1 MNERHMKTKKAE
13 ILSLEEAVKKYMHD
27 GVMLCTGGFTAMNRN
42 PVAWVWETIRQGFK
56 EIHNIDP
63 HGCLTSW
70 LLNAADRM
78 SIHETA
84 WTGWGEMAGKLD
96 VQSGNRYKKGEL
108 LLEEYSHGAMALR
121 FLAGAVGSPFMPY
134 FAPPGSDLYNPDYD
148 ALGKA
153 GLRNGKNPR
162 IAEKK
167 FVPIED
173 PFFKEGTVY
182 LLPAVRPE
190 LAVIHVSQAGE
201 KGTARWRGISTLD
214 KEMAFASDRV
224 ILTCEEIV
232 SEAELRRQPESN
244 QIPYFVV
251 DCIVQVNYGA
261 YPSGTPYFYDY
272 DAKFIQAMN
281 QTSRNAEDLKKWLAE
296 WIFEPSNWDA
306 FLEKVGTKRLL
317 DLKADS
323 ALGYSTKLVRG
334 KKSSPAMRMPLSVM
348 KSGY

>member
-1 MNERHMKTKKAE
+1 MKRHMKTKKAE
-13 ILSLEEAVKKYMHD
+13 ILTLTEAVKKYMHD
-27 GVMLCTGGFTAMNRN
+27 NIMLCTGGFTAMNRN
-42 PVAWVWETIRQGFK
+42 PAAWVWETIRQGIK
-56 EIHNIDP
+56 DIHNIDP

-70 LLNAADRM
+70 MLNAADAM
-78 SIHETA
+78 AIHETS

-96 VQSGNRYKKGEL
+96 VQSGRRFKQEKL
-108 LLEEYSHGAMALR
+108 ILEEYAHGAMALR
-121 FLAGAVGSPFMPY
+121 FLAGAIGSPFMPY

-148 ALGKA
+148 SLKKA
-153 GLRNGKNPR
+153 GLRNGSNPR

-167 FVPIED
+167 FVPLED
-173 PFFKEGTVY
+173 PFFNEGTVY

-214 KEMAFASDRV
+214 KEMAFASDKV

-232 SEAELRRQPESN
+232 SEAELRRQPEAN

-251 DCIVQVNYGA
+251 DCIVQVPYGA
-261 YPSGTPYFYDY
+261 YPSGTPFYYDY

-281 QTSRNAEDLKKWLAE
+281 SASRNPADLKNWLNE
-296 WIFEPSNWDA
+296 WVFEPADWDA
-306 FLEKVGTKRLL
+306 FLAKVGTKRLL

-323 ALGYSTKLVRG
+323 TLGYSTKLVRG
-334 KKSSPAMRMPLSVM
+334 KKSSPLMRMPLSVM
-348 KSGY
+348 KSGF